1 LSHIRLEKGIFTV
14 YYWYNTN
21 LGLMALKQK
30 VDGEIKSAMIAKDK
44 VRLTALRA
52 IKSMIL
58 LEETKGGFS
67 GELSED
73 EEMKLLT
80 KAAKQRKDSADIY
93 QQQNRPDLLE
103 VELAELAVIQEFLP
117 KALTDDELTLAIQE
131 IINVTGAV
139 SAKEMGKVIG
149 AANKQL
155 AGKADGKAIAD
166 KVKSLLNG

>member
-1 LSHIRLEKGIFTV
+1 
-14 YYWYNTN
+14 
-21 LGLMALKQK
+21 MDLKQK
-30 VDGEIKSAMIAKDK
+30 IEGEIKSAMIAKDK

-117 KALTDDELTLAIQE
+117 KALTDEELTLAIQE
-131 IINVTGAV
+131 IINVTGAT

-155 AGKADGKAIAD
+155 AGKAEGKAIAD

>member
-1 LSHIRLEKGIFTV
+1 
-14 YYWYNTN
+14 
-21 LGLMALKQK
+21 MALKQK
-30 VDGEIKSAMIAKDK
+30 IEGEIKSAMIAKDK

-117 KALTDDELTLAIQE
+117 KALTDEELTMAIQE
-131 IINVTGAV
+131 IIHITGAV

-155 AGKADGKAIAD
+155 AGKAEGKAIAD
-166 KVKSLLNG
+166 KVKALLNG